1 MLGACVDAS
10 AGISDCAKRILDAVD
25 EGELVGIRV
34 VAGEGTDGGV
44 HCTLRARF
52 TDQGR
57 CDEGA
62 LLAAHEAVSIPEA
75 EATNVAVAAGLIVEI
90 DAAPADASHVHE
102 EAHGIGA
109 ANLGVQIA
117 AVRLADLDG
126 RVPHGVVE
134 RIVLAIGHGGVADF
148 GNGDALKNA
157 VEGAE
162 NAATVGLAFIGNG
175 GAH

>member
-1 MLGACVDAS
+1 MLGASVDAS
-10 AGISDCAKRILDAVD
+10 AGISDRAKRILEAAD
-25 EGELVGIRV
+25 EGELVGIGV

-44 HCTLRARF
+44 NCTLRARLA
-52 TDQGR
+52 DQGR
-57 CDEGA
+57 GDEGA
-62 LLAAHEAVSIPEA
+62 LLAAHEAVRIPEA
-75 EATNVAVAAGLIVEI
+75 EAADVAVAVGLIVEI
-90 DAAPADASHVHE
+90 DAAAADASHVHQ

-109 ANLGVQIA
+109 ANLGVQVA

-134 RIVLAIGHGGVADF
+134 RIVLAVGHGGVADF

-175 GAH
+175 RAH